1 MNYNKKSLQ
10 LHKKHH
16 GKIEIKSKVPLKNR
30 YDLSVAYTPGVA
42 AVSSAIGKNKKL
54 SWELTNRANQVA
66 IVTDGTAIL
75 GLGNLG
81 PEAAMPVMEG
91 KAIIFKEFAGID
103 AIPLCINTM
112 DVNEIVKFCKL
123 IEPSFGGIN
132 LEDISAPR
140 CFEILER
147 LENELSIPIF
157 HDDQDGTA
165 IVVLAALI
173 NACRVRN
180 LTPLSPLY
188 KGGKNPP
195 TPLPAKLRLRWQAG
209 PLLKGV
215 LKELK
220 IVISG
225 AGAAGIAVAR
235 LLKWQGVKDIIL
247 ADSRGAIYQG
257 RKRLNPVKSE
267 IAKKTNKRKIK
278 GGLQEAMA
286 GADVFIG
293 VSAPGIV
300 NEAMVKSMNRRPII
314 FAMANPV
321 PEIMP
326 DKAYRAGAF
335 IVGTGRS
342 DFTNQINN
350 ALVFPGIFRGLLDGK
365 IRKVTTKIKVAAAIA
380 LAYSIKPAKN
390 KLLPLVTDKKAM
402 RAIADAILK
411 NKD

>member
-1 MNYNKKSLQ
+1 MMNYSKKSLQ

-16 GKIEIKSKVPLKNR
+16 GKIEIKSKVPLKNKT
-30 YDLSVAYTPGVA
+30 DLSLAYTPGVG
-42 AVSSAIGKNKKL
+42 AVSGAIGKNKKL

-75 GLGNLG
+75 GLGDLG

-103 AIPLCINTM
+103 AIPLCINTT
-112 DVNEIVKFCKL
+112 DVDEIVKFCKL

-165 IVVLAALI
+165 IVVLAALV
-173 NACRVRN
+173 NACRV
-180 LTPLSPLY
+180 S
-188 KGGKNPP
+188 GK
-195 TPLPAKLRLRWQAG
+195 TM
-209 PLLKGV
+209 
-215 LKELK
+215 KELK

-235 LLKWQGVKDIIL
+235 LLVSQGVKDIIL
-247 ADSRGAIYQG
+247 MDSRGAVYQG
-257 RKRLNPVKSE
+257 RQHLNPVKSA

-278 GGLQEAMA
+278 GGLAEVMA

-300 NEAMVKSMNRRPII
+300 NESMIKSMNKKPII

-321 PEIMP
+321 PEILP
-326 DKAYRAGAF
+326 DKALRAGALL
-335 IVGTGRS
+335 VGTGRS
-342 DFTNQINN
+342 DFPNQVNN
-350 ALVFPGIFRGLLDGK
+350 ALVFPGLFRGLLDGK
-365 IRKVTTKIKVAAAIA
+365 IRKVTTKIKVAAATA
-380 LAYSIKPAKN
+380 LAYSIKPTKD
-390 KLLPLVTDKKAM
+390 KLLPLVTGKIAVK
-402 RAIADAILK
+402 AIAKAVMESK
-411 NKD
+411 K